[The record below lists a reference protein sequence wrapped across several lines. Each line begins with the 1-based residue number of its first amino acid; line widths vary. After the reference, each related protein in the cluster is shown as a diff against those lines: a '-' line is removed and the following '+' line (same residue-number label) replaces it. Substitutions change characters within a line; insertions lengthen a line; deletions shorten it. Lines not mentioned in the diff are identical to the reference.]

1 MSAPEDLHHIR
12 LAVGIEVDNSGQGL
26 RTLTKSDCERLA
38 ADLANDLARLEPSAS
53 QGLLVVGGVLFEP
66 GEALRPGLP
75 AWEALIDLSKPVA
88 REHGLSGKLLAIG
101 SHQGRMPDARL
112 HPPIEPPQGQF
123 LVLPLLLAL
132 PPLLAE
138 DIRQSLEDKLFEQGG
153 VHPPG
158 RARLAEASGW
168 PNSHA
173 QLLTANDLIALQHVQ
188 MDSAGLGAFWP
199 IVEHVLIDPTH
210 DQDFSLPGDLQAR
223 WKADDQ
229 ALTIC
234 FVSFDQHGGGPDDYA
249 LWVRAFRSLDALL
262 ESHGIARKTDSS
274 LVLDPSL
281 DCLIEAGGPCPDEA
295 GLTEHIHADCGLIA
309 WTLVDDGHQANLFP
323 LSGQAIA
330 RVQQEL
336 GQRKLQRKRSSEGI
350 CYDPDTCKL
359 VPAR

>member
-1 MSAPEDLHHIR
+1 MTASEDIHHIR
-12 LAVGIEVDNSGQGL
+12 LAVGIEVDGSGQGT
-26 RTLTKSDCERLA
+26 RTLDKSDCEQLA
-38 ADLANDLARLEPSAS
+38 ADLAEDLARIEPSAS
-53 QGLLVVGGVLFEP
+53 QGLLVVGGALFEP
-66 GEALRPGLP
+66 GEALRLGLP
-75 AWEALIDLSKPVA
+75 AWEALCDLSQPIA

-101 SHQGRMPDARL
+101 AHQGRLPDARL
-112 HPPIEPPQGQF
+112 RPTTEPPQGQF

-132 PPLLAE
+132 PDHLAQY
-138 DIRQSLEDKLFEQGG
+138 ISQSLEDKLFDQGG

-199 IVEHVLIDPTH
+199 VVEHVLIDPAEH
-210 DQDFSLPGDLQAR
+210 RDFSLPGDLQAAWR
-223 WKADDQ
+223 AADQ
-229 ALTIC
+229 ALIIR
-234 FVSFDQHGGGPDDYA
+234 FVSFDQLGGSSDDYA
-249 LWVRAFRSLDALL
+249 LWVRAFRSLGALA
-262 ESHGIARKTDSS
+262 ESHGISYKTDSN

-281 DCLIEAGGPCPDEA
+281 DCLMEACGPCDHEA
-295 GLTEHIHADCGLIA
+295 GLTEHIHADCGLVA

-336 GQRKLQRKRSSEGI
+336 GQRKLPRKRSNQGI
-350 CYDPDTCKL
+350 CYDPKTCKL
-359 VPAR
+359 LPAR